1 MPVKLALE
9 ILRRFLQAAKSTGRS
24 RKLLPASSAF
34 GNTGYRANMFHD
46 ANRAFRHF
54 TVSRKT
60 GLVLILEIRT
70 YPRDPLSF
78 N

>member
-1 MPVKLALE
+1 MPVKLVLQ
-9 ILRRFLQAAKSTGRS
+9 ILRRFLQATQSVGRS
-24 RKLLPASSAF
+24 RKLLLASSAF

-54 TVSRKT
+54 YSLPQT

-70 YPRDPLSF
+70 NPRDPLSF